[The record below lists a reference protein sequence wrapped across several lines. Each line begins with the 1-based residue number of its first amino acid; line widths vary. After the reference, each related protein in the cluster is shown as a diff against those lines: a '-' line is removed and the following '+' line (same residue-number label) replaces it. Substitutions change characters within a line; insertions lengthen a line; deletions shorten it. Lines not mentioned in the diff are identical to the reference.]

1 MSKII
6 RKTSTPFALSAA
18 YTDVCEFGSLTSGAL
33 VYSSDP
39 AVIQSLPAWQSGW
52 SAAQYGGVRAPYLED
67 RNAVD
72 LVTLYQLS
80 DIFQEG
86 IPEWDANTIYFTGS
100 IVNQS
105 GQIFVSQQDN
115 NQGNQPPASSSNAYW
130 SIYFLPATVPP
141 TRTVLTTSM
150 GTSNGGSSSS
160 APSYSVTYTTPA
172 GCKRIFIRM
181 VGGGGGGA
189 GAPFQLSGQ
198 VGGMSAFGTRNSSG
212 IFIAIIQANGGS
224 GGYSTGSPAA
234 PGGTATGGDVN
245 IQGGAGESEYY
256 NGSIGIVYGPA
267 GSSVFGGAGYMGNN
281 NSPGISAAEYSGAG
295 GGAASNF
302 NQSLQHGAAGGYCE
316 KTIINPL
323 PQYAAYIGDG
333 GKGGPGNPS
342 NGYDS
347 PGGNGGSGIII
358 IDEYYY

>member
-150 GTSNGGSSSS
+150 GASNGGSSSS
-160 APSYSVTYTTPA
+160 APSYSVTYTPPA
-172 GCKRIFIRM
+172 GCIRIFIRM
-181 VGGGGGGA
+181 VGGGGGGT
-189 GAPFQLSGQ
+189 GGYIQNLVTLFEDGQ
-198 VGGMSAFGTRNSSG
+198 AGGMSAFGTRNSSG
-212 IFIAIIQANGGS
+212 IFTAIIQANGGS
-224 GGYSTGSPAA
+224 GGNAAGDAPA

-245 IQGGAGESEYY
+245 IQGGAGESRYTDDEIPA
-256 NGSIGIVYGPA
+256 NIVYGPA

-295 GGAASNF
+295 GGAASNK
-302 NQSLQHGAAGGYCE
+302 NIAIQHGAGG
-316 KTIINPL
+316 
-323 PQYAAYIGDG
+323 
-333 GKGGPGNPS
+333 
-342 NGYDS
+342 
-347 PGGNGGSGIII
+347 
-358 IDEYYY
+358 